1 MQRRARIKAVANL
14 STVRRG
20 TSKNNTENSQECEN
34 SKKDVKDLLND
45 IQEKTSSEN
54 EQIVTVTVNKE
65 AVNQETLI
73 NSVNKVDDVNTS
85 NNLLDKLNEKSS
97 NSDHN
102 DKVAIQDDI
111 PVSKEV
117 EKDAEKK
124 KESFK
129 TPVQSTPRAEIASTS
144 SNKFRKPKIAPRLN
158 IARAVSKVQG
168 VNDEKPKE
176 NDVIIEAPI
185 LSPVH
190 IEKEPESP
198 INVFSPPSTPFSPP
212 PNRQRPETPREIL
225 DSPGFIINHNLH
237 HPPTP
242 QSPFYPAAHSRMRTE
257 SLCSIK
263 SATVANL
270 QPRKKVRTEDQKIL
284 DNKRESR
291 ERLSNK
297 QIEKSQLRMFDMIYY
312 NPTTN
317 PMKPRATPTTK
328 ERSPKKI
335 DLTMDLPPFTPPPIE
350 ASSAIAVPQLKL
362 NADGELVLDEASLVV
377 ENEEQKKNRI
387 LLANTNVVYH
397 DELSGTYG
405 YYKRQQRTKEWPQ
418 EETIKFYRCLNTVG
432 TDFSLM
438 LNLFPNRSRRDLKLK
453 FKKEEK
459 NNPNLVDKALL
470 NHNTF
475 DIEELQRELDE
486 ENEIRRKE
494 AESKSSEVKELVKRK
509 ILKKQEAKN
518 KSRQQDKAKIEKIL
532 SDGDLVLNSVDN
544 STQELK
550 ENMKKSDGAV
560 KPKRAPKR
568 KNVKSEQS
576 MEFKKIMLHA
586 KINESISVN
595 VLKTQVLVPETS
607 VIPKQQP
614 EPKTAIVYE
623 EVTAASIKIKESTR
637 SIVPYEPNVTLNSN
651 IDSIQPET
659 STLSIVAKIEKEP
672 STIIDKLIFEL
683 PKEAQLDIVNQDT
696 MLSKTGRF
704 ISDLI
709 TASYRDTQENEN
721 DYLMEEEV
729 EPMDTYDCSPSNVKK
744 EQTMEK
750 NLIIPIPINEDLVD
764 VQPTTSSIE
773 SIESNNIEEQSDIT
787 IEPSYNQ
794 SEISD
799 NPSILSAESSYSTEI
814 SYDPSII
821 SVKSSFTPPVMFPKP
836 SYSPA
841 VISVQ
846 PSYNLSLI
854 SVESSFDLPS
864 ISTASSSLSAQ
875 PSYLSS
881 MNTEASLSVQESN
894 DQTVSAQFTD
904 NSVICME
911 PEPDRICIEDT
922 EPMTDE
928 PLDDESFLNSLD
940 LERLVIVVKQIN
952 GKDFYDIHET
962 DGDMQNL
969 SDKPLNLPRHIV
981 DLIVDAM
988 TQDD

>member
-1 MQRRARIKAVANL
+1 
-14 STVRRG
+14 
-20 TSKNNTENSQECEN
+20 
-34 SKKDVKDLLND
+34 
-45 IQEKTSSEN
+45 
-54 EQIVTVTVNKE
+54 
-65 AVNQETLI
+65 
-73 NSVNKVDDVNTS
+73 
-85 NNLLDKLNEKSS
+85 
-97 NSDHN
+97 
-102 DKVAIQDDI
+102 
-111 PVSKEV
+111 
-117 EKDAEKK
+117 
-124 KESFK
+124 
-129 TPVQSTPRAEIASTS
+129 
-144 SNKFRKPKIAPRLN
+144 
-158 IARAVSKVQG
+158 
-168 VNDEKPKE
+168 
-176 NDVIIEAPI
+176 
-185 LSPVH
+185 
-190 IEKEPESP
+190 
-198 INVFSPPSTPFSPP
+198 
-212 PNRQRPETPREIL
+212 
-225 DSPGFIINHNLH
+225 
-237 HPPTP
+237 
-242 QSPFYPAAHSRMRTE
+242 MRTE

-335 DLTMDLPPFTPPPIE
+335 DLTMDLPPITPPPIE
-350 ASSAIAVPQLKL
+350 TSSAIAVPQLKL

-607 VIPKQQP
+607 VIPKEQP

-672 STIIDKLIFEL
+672 STIIDKLISEL

-721 DYLMEEEV
+721 DYLMEEE
-729 EPMDTYDCSPSNVKK
+729 EEQMDTYDCSPSNVKK

-750 NLIIPIPINEDLVD
+750 NLIIPIPTNEDLVD

-773 SIESNNIEEQSDIT
+773 SIESNNIEEQSTSSSEMSTTTVVDQPIVIVEPSIISIEPSYESSDIT

-794 SEISD
+794 SEISA

-814 SYDPSII
+814 SYDPSMI
-821 SVKSSFTPPVMFPKP
+821 SVKSSFTPSVMFPKP
-836 SYSPA
+836 SYSPSM
-841 VISVQ
+841 ISMQ

-864 ISTASSSLSAQ
+864 ISTASSIGTAQ

-911 PEPDRICIEDT
+911 PEPERICIEDTEPDRICIEDT

>member
-1 MQRRARIKAVANL
+1 V
-14 STVRRG
+14 V
-20 TSKNNTENSQECEN
+20 
-34 SKKDVKDLLND
+34 
-45 IQEKTSSEN
+45 
-54 EQIVTVTVNKE
+54 
-65 AVNQETLI
+65 
-73 NSVNKVDDVNTS
+73 
-85 NNLLDKLNEKSS
+85 
-97 NSDHN
+97 
-102 DKVAIQDDI
+102 
-111 PVSKEV
+111 
-117 EKDAEKK
+117 
-124 KESFK
+124 
-129 TPVQSTPRAEIASTS
+129 
-144 SNKFRKPKIAPRLN
+144 
-158 IARAVSKVQG
+158 
-168 VNDEKPKE
+168 DEKPKE
-176 NDVIIEAPI
+176 NDVIVEVPF
-185 LSPVH
+185 LSPIH
-190 IEKEPESP
+190 TEKAPESP

-225 DSPGFIINHNLH
+225 DSPGLIINHNLH

-242 QSPFYPAAHSRMRTE
+242 QSPFYPSPHSRIRTE

-297 QIEKSQLRMFDMIYY
+297 KIEKSQLRMFDMIYY

-317 PMKPRATPTTK
+317 PMKPRATPSAK
-328 ERSPKKI
+328 DKPSPKKI
-335 DLTMDLPPFTPPPIE
+335 DLTMELPPPTPPPQE
-350 ASSAIAVPQLKL
+350 ASNAIAVPQLKL

-486 ENEIRRKE
+486 EDEIRRRE

-509 ILKKQEAKN
+509 ILKKQEAKA
-518 KSRQQDKAKIEKIL
+518 KARQNDKAKIEKIL

-544 STQELK
+544 QVQDVK
-550 ENMKKSDGAV
+550 ENMVKSEAAG
-560 KPKRAPKR
+560 KRKRAPKK
-568 KNVKSEQS
+568 KNIKNEPS

-586 KINESISVN
+586 KINESISH
-595 VLKTQVLVPETS
+595 
-607 VIPKQQP
+607 
-614 EPKTAIVYE
+614 
-623 EVTAASIKIKESTR
+623 
-637 SIVPYEPNVTLNSN
+637 
-651 IDSIQPET
+651 
-659 STLSIVAKIEKEP
+659 
-672 STIIDKLIFEL
+672 
-683 PKEAQLDIVNQDT
+683 
-696 MLSKTGRF
+696 
-704 ISDLI
+704 
-709 TASYRDTQENEN
+709 
-721 DYLMEEEV
+721 
-729 EPMDTYDCSPSNVKK
+729 SPSM
-744 EQTMEK
+744 TSME
-750 NLIIPIPINEDLVD
+750 
-764 VQPTTSSIE
+764 
-773 SIESNNIEEQSDIT
+773 
-787 IEPSYNQ
+787 
-794 SEISD
+794 
-799 NPSILSAESSYSTEI
+799 
-814 SYDPSII
+814 
-821 SVKSSFTPPVMFPKP
+821 
-836 SYSPA
+836 
-841 VISVQ
+841 
-846 PSYNLSLI
+846 SYNLSI
-854 SVESSFDLPS
+854 KTVEPSFDCPIISIEPPLCPS
-864 ISTASSSLSAQ
+864 ALSAQ
-875 PSYLSS
+875 ESS
-881 MNTEASLSVQESN
+881 DPTM
-894 DQTVSAQFTD
+894 SAEFIN

-911 PEPDRICIEDT
+911 PEPKRICIEDTKPMSATSFDWTSISVEPSYSPSTLSVQESSDQIVSAEFTNHSVICMQPEPERMCIEDTKSMSAASFDWSMDIESSAMSIQESNGQTVSVEFTNNSVIAMESSHVKHEIAAHPSILYAEPSYPSISGEPSYSPSISYEPSILSVKPSYSPSMISMEPSFNPSIISAEPSYDWPTISVEPSYSPSTLSVQESNDPTVSAEFTTNSVICMEPEPERICIEDT
-922 EPMTDE
+922 EPERICVEDTEPERICVEDTEPERICIEDTEPERICVEDTEPTAEKEEE